1 MQILTVNIHTTA
13 TLLPAT
19 PWIALIL
26 YCVLSLNIINPRT
39 TLNLFRLA
47 SKIIQT
53 DRAEEL
59 FLKIYFISYNI
70 LYQNQNS
77 IPTCFIF

>member
-19 PWIALIL
+19 PRIGLIL

-77 IPTCFIF
+77 IATCFIF